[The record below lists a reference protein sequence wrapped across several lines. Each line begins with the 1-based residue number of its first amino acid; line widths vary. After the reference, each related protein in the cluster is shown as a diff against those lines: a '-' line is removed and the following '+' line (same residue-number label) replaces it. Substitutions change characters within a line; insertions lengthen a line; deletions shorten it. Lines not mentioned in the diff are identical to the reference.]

1 MYNAPEQVTEFNKSA
16 LNAALQLAKISF
28 DTAERLVGLQLEA
41 GKATF
46 ADASESL
53 KTLTE
58 ARDPQA
64 LLGLRTELNQKSV
77 QKATAYSRSIY
88 DVAAHAQAQIS
99 ALLEGNF
106 ADFNQTVTSN
116 IDKAVK
122 SAPAGTDVA
131 MAAMKSTIAAST
143 AAFDG
148 LTKSAKQVAN
158 FTDASV
164 KATVDAATAAMK
176 PAA

>member
-1 MYNAPEQVTEFNKSA
+1 
-16 LNAALQLAKISF
+16 
-28 DTAERLVGLQLEA
+28 
-41 GKATF
+41 
-46 ADASESL
+46 
-53 KTLTE
+53 
-58 ARDPQA
+58 
-64 LLGLRTELNQKSV
+64 
-77 QKATAYSRSIY
+77 
-88 DVAAHAQAQIS
+88 
-99 ALLEGNF
+99 
-106 ADFNQTVTSN
+106 VTSN